1 MFVTVLL
8 ASAVLAALGLWGGWR
23 AVRGQ
28 PVIFVQ
34 LIGAAVAELALVVQ
48 AVAALIITLTGEGV
62 ADPWT
67 FWGYIVTSL
76 VLLPVAAVWAMADRT
91 RSSSVA
97 LGVVCLALLA
107 MQVRIYQLWEVVA

>member
-1 MFVTVLL
+1 M
-8 ASAVLAALGLWGGWR
+8 LAALGLWGAWR
-23 AVRGQ
+23 ALRGQ
-28 PVIFVQ
+28 PVAFVQ

-48 AVAALIITLTGEGV
+48 AVVALASALTGGGP

-97 LGVVCLALLA
+97 LLVVCLALLA
-107 MQVRIYQLWEVVA
+107 MQLRIYQLWEVVA